1 MGADAHRHGPLER
14 AVNSRGGGAD
24 ARMFDI
30 QQGGSTA
37 SVRHPHTPEGGEG
50 GGGGVKTHQWMFR

>member
-14 AVNSRGGGAD
+14 AVNSRGGAD
-24 ARMFDI
+24 ARLFDI

-37 SVRHPHTPEGGEG
+37 SVRLGGE
-50 GGGGVKTHQWMFR
+50 GGGVKTHQWMFR